1 MQTLPSQDA
10 VMFEDY
16 LDELAAKHLTRRL
29 LPLESG
35 TGPIVRIAGRDVLL
49 FASNDYLGLAR
60 HPEVV
65 AAAVHATER
74 YGAGAGAARLVSGSL
89 PPHSHLEQA
98 LAQFKGTESALTFG
112 SGYLAN
118 VGAIPALIGPGGLI
132 LADRLC
138 HASLIDGCRL
148 SGADLRIYRHN
159 DVEHLA
165 ALLAKRRRGRR
176 TLIVTDG
183 VFSMD
188 GDLAPLPELAT
199 LAQSHEAD
207 LYVDDAH
214 GTGVMGAHGRGTIE
228 HYGMESRI
236 PLHMGTLG
244 KALGSSGAFIA
255 GPDPSIQYLLHRCRS
270 FMFATAPPPGSAAAA
285 AAALQIVERE
295 PDRRRRLWDN
305 RERLFS
311 GLRRLG
317 FTLAATVSPILPVLI
332 GRAETA
338 LRFAEQLLAN
348 DIFAPAVRPPTVPAE
363 TSRIRVTVTSEH
375 TLAQVDQALSAFE
388 RAGRLS
394 GVL

>member
-1 MQTLPSQDA
+1 
-10 VMFEDY
+10 MFEDY

-29 LPLESG
+29 LPLDSG
-35 TGPIVRIAGRDVLL
+35 TGPVVRIAGRDVLL
-49 FASNDYLGLAR
+49 LASNDYLGLAG

-65 AAAVHATER
+65 AAAVEATVS

-89 PPHSHLEQA
+89 PPHQQLEQA
-98 LAQFKGTESALTFG
+98 LAHFKCTESALTFG

-118 VGAIPALIGPGGLI
+118 VGAIPALIGRGGLI

-148 SGADLRIYRHN
+148 SGADLRIYRHT
-159 DVEHLA
+159 DMEHLK
-165 ALLAKRRRGRR
+165 ALLGKRRKSRR

-188 GDLAPLPELAT
+188 GDLAPLPELAA
-199 LAQSHEAD
+199 LAQEYEAE

-214 GTGVMGAHGRGTIE
+214 GTGVMGAHGRGTVE
-228 HYGMESRI
+228 HYGMETRI

-255 GPDPSIQYLLHRCRS
+255 GSTHSIQYLLHRSRS
-270 FMFATAPPPGSAAAA
+270 FMFATAPTPGSAAAA
-285 AAALQIVERE
+285 VAALHIVQRE
-295 PDRRRRLWDN
+295 PERRRRLWNN
-305 RERLFS
+305 RERLFT
-311 GLRRLG
+311 GLGRLG
-317 FTLAATVSPILPVLI
+317 FTLAPTVSPIIPILI
-332 GRAETA
+332 GRADTA
-338 LRFAEQLLAN
+338 VRFAEILFADGIL
-348 DIFAPAVRPPTVPAE
+348 APAVRPPTVPAE

-375 TLAQVDQALSAFE
+375 TAGHIDQALAAFE
-388 RAGRLS
+388 RAGQAT

>member
-1 MQTLPSQDA
+1 MMSLYSA
-10 VMFEDY
+10 RMFEDY
-16 LDELAAKHLTRRL
+16 LDELAANHLTRRL

-35 TGPIVRIAGRDVLL
+35 TGPVVRIGGRDVLL
-49 FASNDYLGLAR
+49 FASNDYLGLAG
-60 HPEVV
+60 HAEVV
-65 AAAVHATER
+65 AASVDATNA
-74 YGAGAGAARLVSGSL
+74 YGAGSGAARLVSGSL
-89 PPHSHLEQA
+89 PPHQQLEEA
-98 LAQFKGTESALTFG
+98 LAKFKHTEAALTFG

-118 VGAIPALIGPGGLI
+118 VGAIPALIGRGGLI
-132 LADRLC
+132 VADRLC

-159 DVEHLA
+159 DMKHLA
-165 ALLAKRRRGRR
+165 GLLAKRRSGRR

-188 GDLAPLPELAT
+188 GDLAPLPELAS
-199 LAQSHEAD
+199 LAQSYEAD

-228 HYGMESRI
+228 YYGLEARI

-255 GPDPSIQYLLHRCRS
+255 GPAQSIQYLLHRCRS
-270 FMFATAPPPGSAAAA
+270 FMFATSPTPGSAAAA
-285 AAALQIVERE
+285 VAALQIVQRE
-295 PDRRRRLWDN
+295 PERRRRLWDN
-305 RERLFS
+305 RERLFT
-311 GLRRLG
+311 GLQRLG
-317 FTLAATVSPILPVLI
+317 FRLAPTVSPIIPIVI

-338 LRFAEQLLAN
+338 VQFAEELLLN
-348 DIFAPAVRPPTVPAE
+348 DVFAPAVRPPTVPPG

-375 TLAQVDQALSAFE
+375 TEAHIDHALAAFE
-388 RAGRLS
+388 RAGQAT

>member
-1 MQTLPSQDA
+1 
-10 VMFEDY
+10 MFEDY
-16 LDELAAKHLTRRL
+16 LEELAAKHLTRRL

-35 TGPIVRIAGRDVLL
+35 TGPVVRIAGRDVLL
-49 FASNDYLGLAR
+49 FASNDYLGLAG

-65 AAAVHATER
+65 AAAVHATET
-74 YGAGAGAARLVSGSL
+74 YGAGSGAARLVSGSL
-89 PPHSHLEQA
+89 PPHQQLEQA
-98 LAQFKGTESALTFG
+98 LAQFKGAASALTFG

-118 VGAIPALIGPGGLI
+118 VGAIPALIDRGGLI

-148 SGADLRIYRHN
+148 SGADVRIYRHN
-159 DVEHLA
+159 DMEHLA
-165 ALLAKRRRGRR
+165 ALLAKRRAGRR

-199 LAQSHEAD
+199 LAHSYEAH

-214 GTGVMGAHGRGTIE
+214 GTGVMGAHGRGTVE
-228 HYGMESRI
+228 HYGVEARI

-270 FMFATAPPPGSAAAA
+270 FMFGTAPTPGSAAAA
-285 AAALQIVERE
+285 VAALQIVVRE
-295 PDRRRRLWDN
+295 PERRRRLWDN
-305 RERLFS
+305 RERLCAGF
-311 GLRRLG
+311 RRLG
-317 FTLAATVSPILPVLI
+317 FTLAPTASPIIPILI

-363 TSRIRVTVTSEH
+363 NQPHPRHGDVGTRRAHI
-375 TLAQVDQALSAFE
+375 DQALVAFE
-388 RAGRLS
+388 RAGQMT